1 MLPHRTARFSLHLA
15 GGALTKICIL
25 QKLINQ
31 PPFVFHTPPLS
42 NRFATEWYKTQKD
55 VETRHLLLY
64 LIFVGVDGF
73 EGPCLWHELA
83 RIPL

>member
-15 GGALTKICIL
+15 GGALTKICIS

-31 PPFVFHTPPLS
+31 PSFVFHTPPLS